1 MILLC
6 KTFIAFRGNVI
17 IPFFKLVLSV
27 KKSHYTKIPIS
38 YLVFMIVLVNRFLL
52 NKNFLGISLW
62 PFIILKRKEL
72 KQDKVFINH
81 EKIHLRQQV
90 EFLIIPFYLW
100 YLIEYVCR
108 LIQYRSTKLAYR
120 NISFEREMSQSQKHT
135 CFLEWGGCLIRPG
148 FLRPLPTR
156 L

>member
-6 KTFIAFRGNVI
+6 KTLIAFRGYVI
-17 IPFFKLVLSV
+17 IPFFELVLFV

-52 NKNFLGISLW
+52 RKNFLGISLW
-62 PFIILKRKEL
+62 PFIILKRKDL

-100 YLIEYVCR
+100 YLMEYVYR

-120 NISFEREMSQSQKHT
+120 NISFEREAYANEKDLNYLKSRSFWR
-135 CFLEWGGCLIRPG
+135 FLKYV
-148 FLRPLPTR
+148 
-156 L
+156 

>member
-1 MILLC
+1 VILLC
-6 KTFIAFRGNVI
+6 KTLIAFRGYVI
-17 IPFFKLVLSV
+17 IPFFELVLFV

-52 NKNFLGISLW
+52 RKNFLGISLW
-62 PFIILKRKEL
+62 PFIILKRKDL

-100 YLIEYVCR
+100 YLMEYVYR

-120 NISFEREMSQSQKHT
+120 NISFEREAYANEKDLNYLKSRSFWR
-135 CFLEWGGCLIRPG
+135 FLKYV
-148 FLRPLPTR
+148 
-156 L
+156 

>member
-6 KTFIAFRGNVI
+6 KTFIAFRGNVKI
-17 IPFFKLVLSV
+17 TFFKLVLLV

-52 NKNFLGISLW
+52 SKNFLGISLW

-120 NISFEREMSQSQKHT
+120 NISFEREAYANEKDLFYLKSRSFWR
-135 CFLEWGGCLIRPG
+135 FLKYV
-148 FLRPLPTR
+148 
-156 L
+156 